1 MSPEEAQEEFNEVQA
16 DLKKKEDEVCDT
28 LDSYCDFICNYLN
41 LHFFYFFY
49 Y

>member
-28 LDSYCDFICNYLN
+28 LDSYCDYLN
-41 LHFFYFFY
+41 LHFFYFFCY
-49 Y
+49 